1 MEVRLAP
8 IPFGRSNVRFIRS
21 AEVVTMIGVSRTT
34 LWRMVR
40 AGAFPAPIRITERSR
55 GYLLHTVEDWMRAR
69 SESNVPATEG
79 LKTRA
84 RPAFQKALTR
94 AAQGH

>member
-1 MEVRLAP
+1 M
-8 IPFGRSNVRFIRS
+8 RFIRS
-21 AEVVTMIGVSRTT
+21 REVVTMIGVSRTT

-55 GYLLHTVEDWMRAR
+55 GYLLDTVEDWMRER
-69 SESNVPATEG
+69 TESNSDCAAAG

-84 RPAFQKALTR
+84 RQALQRKLTR
-94 AAQGH
+94 VAQGH